1 VVNSNFEEEAL
12 MKVPGR
18 MKRTISFVDGIQSFI
33 KMQVAWENI
42 LLVMKH
48 GFDENQG

>member
-1 VVNSNFEEEAL
+1 ME
-12 MKVPGR
+12 VPGR
-18 MKRTISFVDGIQSFI
+18 MKRAISFVDGIQTFI

-42 LLVMKH
+42 PLIIKH

>member
-1 VVNSNFEEEAL
+1 VVNSNCEEGAL

-18 MKRTISFVDGIQSFI
+18 MKRVISFVDGIHAFI
-33 KMQVAWENI
+33 KMQVASENI
-42 LLVMKH
+42 LLVMKN